1 MFEVIDFN
9 WKKKIVHAYNLKP
22 WKRNTFRSPENSRS
36 GEYLNLLAFPLAL
49 NFAQVYR
56 DVCSSFHG
64 RELHAITMSRTT
76 GNVKHSCRKFE
87 KTECSSRSIC
97 ILRSG
102 DSSVFF
108 FTHRSI
114 TPARERERERES
126 LGVSSLIYRRRSR
139 GRFSPR
145 CLSTSGNPAVAS
157 GSHHLSCKN
166 IYFIP
171 GR

>member
-1 MFEVIDFN
+1 MRTTWN
-9 WKKKIVHAYNLKP
+9 
-22 WKRNTFRSPENSRS
+22 
-36 GEYLNLLAFPLAL
+36 
-49 NFAQVYR
+49 
-56 DVCSSFHG
+56 HG
-64 RELHAITMSRTT
+64 RETLSFPRKFPIGRIFKSSRSEFRPGVSRCLFLLSRTRVARDNDVATT

-87 KTECSSRSIC
+87 KTECSSRSVC

-157 GSHHLSCKN
+157 GSHHLPCKN